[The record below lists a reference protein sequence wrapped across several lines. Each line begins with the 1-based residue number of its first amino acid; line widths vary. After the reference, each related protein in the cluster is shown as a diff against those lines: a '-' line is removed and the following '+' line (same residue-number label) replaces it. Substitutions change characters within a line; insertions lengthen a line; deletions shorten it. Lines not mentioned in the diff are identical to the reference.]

1 MSQERRAG
9 QSAVQGGFFIGA
21 TSGIV
26 LAVTGAAPI
35 MVALL
40 VAAIVGFVAAVVIYR
55 RVERRAQPPWG
66 DGVQER

>member
-1 MSQERRAG
+1 M
-9 QSAVQGGFFIGA
+9 
-21 TSGIV
+21 
-26 LAVTGAAPI
+26 LAATGAAPI

-40 VAAIVGFVAAVVIYR
+40 VAAVVGFVAAVVIYR